1 VSELDHDNNFNFI
14 AMESRPLVSAIAIYC
29 LFPLI
34 FVAFISSVT
43 FLFAIALRLAVLVPG
58 KPGPSPHYPFQAVLS
73 IRSTHTYVYKQ
84 KLEMS
89 TSVHAAAQNN
99 QLSLLRSLVSEDAT
113 CVNSVDAD
121 TRTPLHWAASGGHLD
136 VVSYLLANGAEVNK
150 ADDSGWTPLHGAVS
164 SGHED
169 VVRELVGAGADVER
183 KNGMGLTPLH
193 YAASKSRIE
202 IGRFLISHGA
212 DINARD
218 KANQHPLHRA
228 ATTGSIG
235 FVTLLL
241 HTPEGH
247 PKTRL
252 NTGDRIGNTPLHLA
266 MESAHGETAALLIEA
281 GADRSRVNLEDQT
294 AEQLDGVGGV
304 EQRRARAYVID
315 RCGPPP

>member
-1 VSELDHDNNFNFI
+1 
-14 AMESRPLVSAIAIYC
+14 
-29 LFPLI
+29 
-34 FVAFISSVT
+34 
-43 FLFAIALRLAVLVPG
+43 
-58 KPGPSPHYPFQAVLS
+58 
-73 IRSTHTYVYKQ
+73 
-84 KLEMS
+84 MS

-113 CVNSVDAD
+113 SVNAVDAD
-121 TRTPLHWAASGGHLD
+121 SRTPLHWAASGGHLD
-136 VVSYLLANGAEVNK
+136 VVAYLLANGAQVDK
-150 ADDSGWTPLHGAVS
+150 TDDNGWTPLHIAVS
-164 SGHED
+164 SGHEE
-169 VVRELVGAGADVER
+169 VVRELVGAGADVNG
-183 KNGMGLTPLH
+183 KNDKGITPLH
-193 YAASKSRIE
+193 YAASKSRVE
-202 IGRFLISHGA
+202 IGRFLISRGS

-228 ATTGSIG
+228 ATTGSTG

-241 HTPEGH
+241 HPPEGS

-281 GADRSRVNLEDQT
+281 GADRSRVNLDEQT

-315 RCGPPP
+315 RCGPSP

>member
-1 VSELDHDNNFNFI
+1 
-14 AMESRPLVSAIAIYC
+14 
-29 LFPLI
+29 
-34 FVAFISSVT
+34 
-43 FLFAIALRLAVLVPG
+43 
-58 KPGPSPHYPFQAVLS
+58 
-73 IRSTHTYVYKQ
+73 
-84 KLEMS
+84 MS

-99 QLSLLRSLVSEDAT
+99 QLSLLRALVSEDAT
-113 CVNSVDAD
+113 SVNAVDVD
-121 TRTPLHWAASGGHLD
+121 SRTPLHWAASGGHLD
-136 VVSYLLANGAEVNK
+136 VAAYLLANGAEVDK
-150 ADDSGWTPLHGAVS
+150 TDDSGWSPLHIAVS
-164 SGHED
+164 SGHEE
-169 VVRELVGAGADVER
+169 VVRELVGAQADVNR
-183 KNGMGLTPLH
+183 KNDKGITPLH

-202 IGRFLISHGA
+202 IGRFLISRGA

-228 ATTGSIG
+228 ATTGSTG

-241 HTPEGH
+241 HPPEGS

-252 NTGDRIGNTPLHLA
+252 NTGDRMGNTPLHLA

-281 GADRSRVNLEDQT
+281 GADRSRVNTDEQT